1 MLLGQFDFLFAEGLA
16 VGLGRAGLVGAAVA
30 DDRAAQDDRGTIRL
44 AARHFDRSFDPGEVV
59 AVQDALHVPPVG
71 VEPQARV
78 LGEGQVGAAVDR
90 DAVVQVED
98 DQLAQAEVPREGTGF
113 GGDAFHHV
121 AVAGDDIGEVVDD
134 LVAGAVVPGRQ
145 VRLGHGHAHGVRDA
159 LAERSRGGLHAGRI
173 AVFGMAGR
181 PALPL
186 PEIPDLVE
194 GKVVAGEME
203 HGVEQHGPVPAG
215 EHEAV
220 AVRPFGVFRVV
231 PHEARPQHVGDGRGF
246 HGKARMAAVG
256 LLDGVDGQ
264 HADGVDAS
272 LLEIVF

>member
-1 MLLGQFDFLFAEGLA
+1 M
-16 VGLGRAGLVGAAVA
+16 GLGRAGLVGAAVS
-30 DDRAAQDDRGTIRL
+30 DDRAAQDDRGPVGL
-44 AARHFDRSFDPGEVV
+44 VPRHFDRGFDPGEVV
-59 AVQDALHVPPVG
+59 AVHHPLHVPSVSI
-71 VEPQARV
+71 EPQARV
-78 LGEGQVGAAVDR
+78 LREGQVRAAVDR

-98 DQLAQAEVPREGTGF
+98 DQLAQAEVPREGTGL
-113 GGDAFHHV
+113 GGDALHHV

-145 VRLGHGHAHGVRDA
+145 VGLGHGHAHGVRNA

-181 PALPL
+181 LAFPL
-186 PEIPDLVE
+186 PEIPELIE
-194 GKVVAGEME
+194 GQIVAGEMQ
-203 HGVEQHGPVPAG
+203 HGVEQHGTVPAG

-220 AVRPFGVFRVV
+220 PVRPVGILRVV

-246 HGKARMAAVG
+246 HGKARVAAVG
-256 LLDGVDGQ
+256 LLNGVDGQ

-272 LLEIVF
+272 LLEIVH

>member
-1 MLLGQFDFLFAEGLA
+1 MVSSTSSSPRGSPWALDVPALFGTS
-16 VGLGRAGLVGAAVA
+16 VA
-30 DDRAAQDDRGTIRL
+30 DDRAAHDDRGTIRL
-44 AARHFDRSFDPGEVV
+44 VSRHFDRGFDPGEVV
-59 AVQDALHVPPVG
+59 AVQNPLYVPPVG

-78 LGEGQVGAAVDR
+78 LREGQVRAAVDR

-98 DQLAQAEVPREGTGF
+98 DQLAQAEVPREGAGL
-113 GGDAFHHV
+113 GGDALHHV
-121 AVAGDDIGEVVDD
+121 PVAGDDIGEVVDD
-134 LVAGAVVPGRQ
+134 LVAGAVVPGCQ
-145 VRLGHGHAHGVRDA
+145 VGLGHGHAHGVRDP
-159 LAERSRGGLHAGRI
+159 LPERSRGGLHAGRI
-173 AVFGMAGR
+173 SVLGMAGCL
-181 PALPL
+181 ALPL
-186 PEIPDLVE
+186 PEIPDLIE
-194 GKVVAGEME
+194 GEVVPGEME

-220 AVRPFGVFRVV
+220 AVGPVGIFRVV

-246 HGKARMAAVG
+246 HGQAGVAAVG